1 MSTDVQPS
9 TTSAIPTIKNSGTA
23 VTVTVSSC
31 TAQQTQ
37 INTLTS
43 SSTSMSMNSSTT
55 SMSSTY
61 LSSKDFEHVSLTDSI
76 VENIVDENDP
86 QKFTQLSHPTIQ
98 QKKSFIQLGPAQP
111 KFPTPHIVEKYYF
124 EKKVVGGVT
133 IEQKRSWLSYSK
145 ELDKIF
151 CTTCLVFAKKDDS
164 NVLRDG
170 YNKWVNVS
178 NRIKEHP
185 MQKNHVAACE
195 TLLAVMCDKTIYSQI
210 SQQCAEQVQQFKR
223 EAEVLHEYLHRII
236 DCLRYMCSESIP
248 HRGSDEKN
256 FYSLADK
263 NEAFQPGAGK
273 FLNLMNL
280 LGIYDKTVSTKL
292 HQLREHYQHRPGEG
306 PKGRGSKISLLS
318 NNTQDKLVKTMG
330 DMVKKEIVKC
340 VNDAVFYSISADGT
354 TDISLCEQMAITLRF
369 VQGMEVKEHLIDL
382 VQCEVTTGEAITE
395 KMKCSLE
402 RNNVPL
408 GRCVGSSFDGAS
420 NMRGKYK
427 GVATRIQELAPMSIN
442 VYCGAH
448 GSNLVMKACCHSSV
462 PAVNIY
468 GTDAKPG
475 ELQKLRSFLYGNA
488 RKRNQIFQEN
498 KKKCTNST
506 LHSLELA
513 GTHTIRFLSLRDATD
528 RVLKLYRVV
537 LDTLQQIYANTDEF
551 DAAVRSEAE
560 GLLNKFDS
568 FDTLATLL
576 LFDDVFEILA
586 PLNLSLQTRSID
598 LLVAISIV
606 ELQLLRNSA
615 AQDIIAKAEKLA
627 RELKLSSTEF
637 EVQRVR
643 RKKRQTLDEGV
654 DERSTSAKDNWKVE
668 VFYTALDS
676 AINVLQEKFQS
687 QRSVLASMSL
697 FQPQRFKKMVSTD
710 KQLLKQNIE
719 PLMKKYQMDSEI
731 ILKELLHFSS
741 ICLSYEADILD
752 PKQAS
757 FINTYKFLKSK
768 NLDSVF
774 PELTTV
780 YHILS
785 TIPSSSSECERVF
798 SKMKIIKSRLA
809 SRLTYENS
817 NQRIQLATEYELMWK
832 LNKEDVIKEYA
843 DSNEMKR
850 LLFP

>member
-1 MSTDVQPS
+1 MKSGAQKRKEREKLLLALDAKKSKKITSFTNTIASASAYAVQAATATDKTVAVPVAMSTDVQPS
-9 TTSAIPTIKNSGTA
+9 TTSAIPTMTNSGT
-23 VTVTVSSC
+23 VVIVTVSSS

-37 INTLTS
+37 TSALTS
-43 SSTSMSMNSSTT
+43 
-55 SMSSTY
+55 
-61 LSSKDFEHVSLTDSI
+61 
-76 VENIVDENDP
+76 
-86 QKFTQLSHPTIQ
+86 
-98 QKKSFIQLGPAQP
+98 
-111 KFPTPHIVEKYYF
+111 
-124 EKKVVGGVT
+124 
-133 IEQKRSWLSYSK
+133 RSA
-145 ELDKIF
+145 I
-151 CTTCLVFAKKDDS
+151 FAKKDDS

-185 MQKNHVAACE
+185 MQKNHIAACE

-210 SQQCAEQVQQFKR
+210 SKQCAEQVQQFKR

-248 HRGSDEKN
+248 HRGSDENN
-256 FYSLADK
+256 FYLLADK

-273 FLNLMNL
+273 FLNLVNL

-292 HQLREHYQHRPGEG
+292 HQVREHYQHRPGEG
-306 PKGRGSKISLLS
+306 PKGRGSKISLVS

-330 DMVKKEIVKC
+330 NLVKKKIVEC

-354 TDISLCEQMAITLRF
+354 TDISLCEQMAITLR
-369 VQGMEVKEHLIDL
+369 L

-395 KMKCSLE
+395 EIKCSLE
-402 RNNVPL
+402 RNNIPL
-408 GRCVGSSFDGAS
+408 GQCVGSSFDGAS
-420 NMRGKYK
+420 NMQGKHK

-448 GSNLVMKACCHSSV
+448 ASNLVMKACCHSSV
-462 PAVNIY
+462 AAVNIY

-498 KKKCTNST
+498 KKKCTNSK
-506 LHSLELA
+506 LRSLELA
-513 GTHTIRFLSLRDATD
+513 GTHTIRFLSLHDATD
-528 RVLKLYRVV
+528 RGLKLYRVV
-537 LDTLQQIYANTDEF
+537 LDTLLQIYENTDEF
-551 DAAVRSEAE
+551 DATVRSEAE

-576 LFDDVFEILA
+576 LFDDLFEILA

-606 ELQLLRNSA
+606 DNASKKLQLLRDSA
-615 AQDIIAKAEKLA
+615 AQDMIAKAEKLA

-668 VFYTALDS
+668 VFYTAIDS

-697 FQPQRFKKMVSTD
+697 FQPQ
-710 KQLLKQNIE
+710 
-719 PLMKKYQMDSEI
+719 
-731 ILKELLHFSS
+731 
-741 ICLSYEADILD
+741 
-752 PKQAS
+752 
-757 FINTYKFLKSK
+757 
-768 NLDSVF
+768 
-774 PELTTV
+774 
-780 YHILS
+780 
-785 TIPSSSSECERVF
+785 
-798 SKMKIIKSRLA
+798 
-809 SRLTYENS
+809 
-817 NQRIQLATEYELMWK
+817 
-832 LNKEDVIKEYA
+832 
-843 DSNEMKR
+843 
-850 LLFP
+850 